1 MPNYLLL
8 TPCGFY
14 LRLRVPADL
23 RVTLG
28 KREIKKPL
36 YTHDKKT
43 ASRLANHLVYNIE
56 QQFNTLREPR
66 MANNSPSPNFHGMIV
81 KRRSGSEIDISID
94 EFIAMSEAR
103 ARLLLDGDAVQT
115 NVVEASPA
123 LMPASSEI
131 VKTLPSSEPVSQ
143 PSTKKP
149 ILTLKKVVEKFTEE
163 KSRNWAPGTVGG
175 WSAFTTLL
183 LEYFGDVPM
192 SSITRDAANEFI
204 DVLSY
209 IPPTRRKSKF
219 LGQTLQERSL
229 VNKKLDLR
237 LKKAVAAAVAAGD
250 EFDINEYDGELPDC
264 LDTATINGYL
274 SRANSIWEWG
284 FAQDRDLPN
293 PFKSQRVPER
303 AIDAEPVRPFTKADL
318 ECLFT
323 HEIFT
328 QHRMR
333 HSDYF
338 WIPIIGAYTGMRLN
352 EIVQLFIEDILQE
365 PATGIWYFN
374 LHAKPPRTLKNKS
387 SIRSVPLHPSIIDLG
402 FLVYISDLQALGETR
417 LFPRIRKVE
426 KGPHSRS
433 ASLWFGR
440 LTRALGLRTPTKKVV
455 FHSFRHTFA
464 NGYAQMSPDN
474 PAYLFCNEKT
484 IGTILGHTH
493 ATITFKV
500 YALADSL
507 QKLKPAID
515 ALDLDGF
522 DPASVIKPW
531 THETSKTVRLSAIPQ
546 RPVGKRRKS

>member
-43 ASRLANHLVYNIE
+43 ASRLANHLVYNVE
-56 QQFNTLREPR
+56 QQFNALRGLS
-66 MANNSPSPNFHGMIV
+66 MANSTPSPNFSGMIV
-81 KRRSGSEIDISID
+81 KRKSGSEIDISID

-103 ARLLLDGDAVQT
+103 ARLLLDGDAAQT
-115 NVVEASPA
+115 HVVEAIPA

-149 ILTLKKVVEKFTEE
+149 ILTLKKVVEKFTKE
-163 KSRNWAPGTVGG
+163 KSRSWAPGTVSG
-175 WSAFTTLL
+175 WGSFTNLL

-209 IPPTRRKSKF
+209 IPPIRRKPKY
-219 LGQTLQERSL
+219 LGQTLKQLSL
-229 VNKKLDLR
+229 VNKKLDLG
-237 LKKAVAAAVAAGD
+237 LKKAIAAAVAAGE
-250 EFDINEYDGELPDC
+250 EFDISDYDGELPDC
-264 LDTATINGYL
+264 LDTATINGHL
-274 SRANSIWEWG
+274 SRADSIWEWG

-293 PFKSQRVPER
+293 PFKSQRIPDR

-323 HEIFT
+323 HRIFT
-328 QHRMR
+328 QHRML
-333 HSDYF
+333 HPDYF
-338 WIPIIGAYTGMRLN
+338 WIPIIGAYTGMRLT
-352 EIVQLFIEDILQE
+352 EITQLFVEDILQE
-365 PATGIWYFN
+365 PDTGIWYFN
-374 LHAKPPRTLKNKS
+374 LHTKPPRTLKNKS
-387 SIRSVPLHPSIIDLG
+387 SIRSVPLHPSLIDLG

-417 LFPRIRKVE
+417 LFPRIRKV
-426 KGPHSRS
+426 KNRS
-433 ASLWFGR
+433 ISQGVSLWFGR
-440 LTRALGLRTPTKKVV
+440 LTRNLGLRTPTKKVV

-474 PAYLFCNEKT
+474 PAYHFCNEKT
-484 IGTILGHTH
+484 IGTILGHSH

-500 YALADSL
+500 YALADCLS
-507 QKLKPAID
+507 KLKPAID

-522 DPASVIKPW
+522 DPASVIKSW
-531 THETSKTVRLSAIPQ
+531 THATSKTIKLSAIPP
-546 RPVGKRRKS
+546 RPCDKRLKS